1 MTDLTAW
8 FGEELVRP
16 GLAWGSVTAF
26 LSLFPIIW
34 DSWGI
39 FRVIFFKINIC
50 GKVWA
55 GGCGGN
61 CAACGVTS
69 VPGVKR

>member
-1 MTDLTAW
+1 MI
-8 FGEELVRP
+8 
-16 GLAWGSVTAF
+16 F
-26 LSLFPIIW
+26 LKKT
-34 DSWGI
+34 
-39 FRVIFFKINIC
+39 R

-69 VPGVKR
+69 VPGVKQEGPEQGERLPSLFHLEWEIAFPSLLTA